1 MECFQ
6 IRLIFTST
14 ATARIV
20 LGRRGGPGVRLA
32 EVGSNQALQPRR
44 YRVWRH
50 LIVIASISNVVITT
64 SLQAVISIS
73 AISRP
78 RRIHRDVR
86 NGTGPDS
93 FSAQHGVST
102 AQRNVVREKQR
113 RGLSLLWRKNSGIH
127 QESSL
132 FLLSNVSSTSSI

>member
-32 EVGSNQALQPRR
+32 EVGSNLALQPRR

-64 SLQAVISIS
+64 SLQAVISIR

-78 RRIHRDVR
+78 RRTDRDVR

-93 FSAQHGVST
+93 VSAQHGVST

-113 RGLSLLWRKNSGIH
+113 RGLCLLWRKNSGIH